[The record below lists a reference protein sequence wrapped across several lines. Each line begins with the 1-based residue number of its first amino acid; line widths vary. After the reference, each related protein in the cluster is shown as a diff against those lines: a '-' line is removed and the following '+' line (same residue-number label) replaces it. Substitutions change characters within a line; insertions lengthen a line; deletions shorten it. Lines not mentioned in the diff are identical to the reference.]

1 MNKMEKEAWETVRK
15 ECEVSGDTTS
25 PNRMRHCKAWI
36 EMLDKCSEV
45 WEKRLSGLDPSN

>member
-25 PNRMRHCKAWI
+25 PNCMRHCKAWI
-36 EMLDKCSEV
+36 EMLDKYPEV